1 MRSCSGFSGQAK
13 QLAISFMTRISLHW
27 LPSMGSAN
35 SGPPIATSRGFLEFM
50 FEIRS
55 ISKADRRGSLALFG
69 CISLHSYVAA
79 YPFAIS
85 PATASSS
92 LRPSASTVSTVKSS
106 PRSRPPSKPCAR
118 KFNRM
123 NDSFVAQVS
132 RIQFCGFQRSMD

>member
-13 QLAISFMTRISLHW
+13 QLAISFMTRISPHW

-35 SGPPIATSRGFLEFM
+35 SGPPIATSRGFLEFV

-85 PATASSS
+85 PATASSN
-92 LRPSASTVSTVKSS
+92 RR
-106 PRSRPPSKPCAR
+106 RSVRTEKNFISIPPTLEALGEK
-118 KFNRM
+118 KQI
-123 NDSFVAQVS
+123 V
-132 RIQFCGFQRSMD
+132 G